1 MLDSDAS
8 VKVSTQLHA
17 EPVPRRVLHS
27 SLICVV
33 LHYLSPAMQILF
45 RHNYSMVQLEN
56 AGTTQLIFFFE
67 HCFRAYGGMGW
78 FTESN
83 LLTTSYG
90 KQLQY
95 IIKHIC
101 NTFCQFSGCVRACVR
116 ACGCMYA

>member
-1 MLDSDAS
+1 
-8 VKVSTQLHA
+8 
-17 EPVPRRVLHS
+17 
-27 SLICVV
+27 
-33 LHYLSPAMQILF
+33 
-45 RHNYSMVQLEN
+45 MVQLEN

-116 ACGCMYA
+116 ACVVYVCMSECVRACVSVCVSA